1 MKNKAKGGGEVNY
14 VDIQRKDYYRPRKQ
28 RIQMHTG
35 GVGWNVQGLLSETT
49 GENSNN
55 VKEVPKD
62 LVASEK
68 SFVFIQ
74 SKIRSN
80 WKVMSRLT

>member
-1 MKNKAKGGGEVNY
+1 MENKTKGGGEVNH
-14 VDIQRKDYYRPRKQ
+14 VDIQRKEYYRPRKQ

-35 GVGWNVQGLLSETT
+35 CVGWNVQGLSSETM

-62 LVASEK
+62 LIASEK
-68 SFVFIQ
+68 SFVF
-74 SKIRSN
+74 N
-80 WKVMSRLT
+80 LE